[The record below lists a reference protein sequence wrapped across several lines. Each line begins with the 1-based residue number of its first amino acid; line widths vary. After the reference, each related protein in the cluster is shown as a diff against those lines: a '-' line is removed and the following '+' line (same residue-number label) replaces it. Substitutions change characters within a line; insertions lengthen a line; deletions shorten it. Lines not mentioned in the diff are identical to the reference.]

1 MGRACRYI
9 GISRQAYYKRQQSE
23 TRQSAREAKV
33 CALVNHLRLRQP
45 RLGTRKLQHVLRT
58 PLAEAGIQVGRDR
71 LFDILRAARLLVV
84 PQRAYHKT
92 TQSSSLPAPSQSAQG
107 RPEPGHPHRAGAGLG
122 GRHYLSADRPA
133 LCVPES
139 GD

>member
-23 TRQSAREAKV
+23 TRQIAREAKV

-58 PLAEAGIQVGRDR
+58 
-71 LFDILRAARLLVV
+71 
-84 PQRAYHKT
+84 
-92 TQSSSLPAPSQSAQG
+92 
-107 RPEPGHPHRAGAGLG
+107 
-122 GRHYLSADRPA
+122 
-133 LCVPES
+133 
-139 GD
+139 

>member
-1 MGRACRYI
+1 VGRACRYI

-23 TRQSAREAKV
+23 TRQIAREAKV

-84 PQRAYHKT
+84 PLLAYNKT
-92 TQSSSLPAPSQSAQG
+92 TLSHL
-107 RPEPGHPHRAGAGLG
+107 RFRRHPNLI
-122 GRHYLSADRPA
+122 
-133 LCVPES
+133 
-139 GD
+139 